1 MRPKKRRLSS
11 MRGLSEQQSECRM
24 IFENGDLSSKTPQ
37 LSVLSLDKH
46 SNPNFSL
53 HLVRR
58 KFCNAAERKVC
69 FRSNGSFPPK
79 IAYCENR
86 SKALSLDNCT
96 HLESSVSADLMP
108 PIAIEECRALG
119 KNVIQSFCAHRCSSS
134 SNSRTSCPNHCS
146 SALSACF

>member
-1 MRPKKRRLSS
+1 MG
-11 MRGLSEQQSECRM
+11 GLSEQQSECKM
-24 IFENGDLSSKTPQ
+24 IFETGDLSSEITQ
-37 LSVLSLDKH
+37 LSGLSLDKH
-46 SNPNFSL
+46 TNPNFVL
-53 HLVRR
+53 HLDRR
-58 KFCNAAERKVC
+58 EFCSAAEWRVC
-69 FRSNGSFPPK
+69 LRSNGSFPSK
-79 IAYCENR
+79 IACRESR
-86 SKALSLDNCT
+86 SKGPSLDNCT